1 MAPLEGIRVLDF
13 SQAMAGPA
21 CGMLLGDFGAEV
33 IKLEP
38 PEGESSRR
46 WGSARV
52 GEDGQFSGLYLALNR
67 NKSNVVLDLKST
79 EGKAAVRKLI
89 ASADVILEN
98 FRPGVAT
105 RLGFGYADA
114 AAIKP
119 DIIYCSISGFGQD
132 GPLRDRPGLDMLLQ
146 AYVGHMSITGEPG
159 RPSVRT
165 GPSPI
170 DLLTGAHAAYGI
182 VLALRERD
190 KTGRGQEID
199 LSLYD
204 TAVHL
209 ISHYIADY
217 TGGAGLPGKHGPY
230 FAFLA
235 PYGMFAARD
244 REFYLGVDSR
254 SYPAFCNAIGRG
266 DLIDD
271 PRFKTNV
278 DRLRNRDAL
287 HEQLIPVFQ
296 AHDAQHWVDLAMKIG
311 VPTSLVND
319 IAEVLEQEQAA
330 AREMIV
336 PSGVADVRI
345 AGIPLKL
352 RGTPGAILRK
362 PPRLGEDNARILGP
376 GVDA

>member
-33 IKLEP
+33 VKIEP

-46 WGSARV
+46 WGSARA
-52 GEDGQFSGLYLALNR
+52 GEGGQFSGLYLALNR
-67 NKSNVVLDLKST
+67 NKSSITIDLKSE
-79 EGKAAVRKLI
+79 EGKSNIRKLI

-98 FRPGVAT
+98 FRPGVAS

-182 VLALRERD
+182 SLALRERD

-209 ISHYIADY
+209 IGHYIADY
-217 TGGAGLPGKHGPY
+217 TGGADLPGKHGPF

-254 SYPAFCNAIGRG
+254 SYPAFCNAIDRG
-266 DLIDD
+266 DLIVD

-287 HEQLIPVFQ
+287 HEQLIPLFQ
-296 AHDAQHWVDLAMKIG
+296 THDAQYWVELAMKIG
-311 VPTSLVND
+311 IPTSLVTD
-319 IAEVLEQEQAA
+319 IGEVLQQEQAA

-336 PSGVADVRI
+336 SSGVDEVRI

-352 RGTPGAILRK
+352 RQTPGEIRRK
-362 PPRLGEDNARILGP
+362 PPRLGEDNDRILG
-376 GVDA
+376 GLENI